1 MAKKKYVRLAKWAT
15 KEATALKSLLTKK
28 QVKRLKKA
36 ETISVDLTDGCIYA
50 IIFNGN
56 SIDGDAQ
63 EIMEKCSPRWFKST
77 PLDVY
82 LQRKAQIKKKHS
94 TKQYGY
100 SNFSCIEVAIMCMP
114 PKDIENLVNFLTDKK
129 EELILNPGDWEYEKH
144 GTVFQ
149 LG

>member
-1 MAKKKYVRLAKWAT
+1 MAKKKYVRLAKWVT

-56 SIDGDAQ
+56 STDGDAQ

-77 PLDVY
+77 N
-82 LQRKAQIKKKHS
+82 QIKKKHS

-100 SNFSCIEVAIMCMP
+100 FNFSCIEVAIMCMS
-114 PKDIENLVNFLTDKK
+114 PKDIQNLVNFLTDKK